1 MIIIR
6 RDVSRRLTPFPGVKR
21 SRVGLNSKWQPW
33 GLGHWGQSSDS
44 QVSSFFDD
52 VTEVV
57 GSDRGV
63 RPGISQYPY
72 PSSDHHLPEPQ

>member
-21 SRVGLNSKWQPW
+21 SRVGVNSKWQP
-33 GLGHWGQSSDS
+33 WGQSSDS
-44 QVSSFFDD
+44 QVFSFFDD

-57 GSDRGV
+57 GIHAEV
-63 RPGISQYPY
+63 PGCI
-72 PSSDHHLPEPQ
+72 L